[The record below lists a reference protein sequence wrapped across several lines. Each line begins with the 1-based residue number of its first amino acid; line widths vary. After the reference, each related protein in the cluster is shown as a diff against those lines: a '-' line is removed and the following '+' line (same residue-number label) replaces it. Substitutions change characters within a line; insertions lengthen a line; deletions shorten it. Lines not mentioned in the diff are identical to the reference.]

1 MKCKTLF
8 GITLLGLAAP
18 SFASNW
24 SGSAELGFSNSS
36 GNSKDRTL
44 NAKMDM
50 DYSADSW
57 RHNVFGDV
65 YSSKSSGEQTAERY
79 VLGYKPS
86 YFVNDRD
93 YVFGLVR
100 YDKDKFSDIDARYTE
115 VLGVGRQFI
124 NSDKTYLEGEVG
136 LGARQTDYE
145 NPLNTADDSEVLF
158 YMGGRFTQTISDS
171 ARFLQILR
179 VEDGSA
185 NTYAES
191 VTGIQLNVT
200 DAVSAKITHTIRHN
214 TDIIGV
220 LGKKTDQITG
230 VNFVYSF

>member
-1 MKCKTLF
+1 MKVKALF

-36 GNSKDRTL
+36 GNSEDRTL

-50 DYSADSW
+50 DYANDSW
-57 RHNVFGDV
+57 RRTVFGDV
-65 YSSKSSGEQTAERY
+65 YNSESSGDQTAERY

-86 YFVNDRD
+86 YFINKRD

-100 YDKDKFSDIDARYTE
+100 YDKDKFSDIDDRYTE

-124 NSDKTYLEGEVG
+124 NTDKTYLEGEVG
-136 LGARQTDYE
+136 LGARQTNYI
-145 NPLNTADDSEVLF
+145 NPLTTADDSEAIYYV
-158 YMGGRFTQTISDS
+158 GGRFTHTISDS
-171 ARFLQILR
+171 VRFLQILR
-179 VEDGSA
+179 VEDGSS
-185 NTYAES
+185 NTYTES
-191 VTGIQLNVT
+191 VSGLQFKVT
-200 DAVSAKITHTIRHN
+200 DAVSAKVTHTVRYN
-214 TDIIGV
+214 TDITGV
-220 LGKKTDQITG
+220 LGKRTDQITG